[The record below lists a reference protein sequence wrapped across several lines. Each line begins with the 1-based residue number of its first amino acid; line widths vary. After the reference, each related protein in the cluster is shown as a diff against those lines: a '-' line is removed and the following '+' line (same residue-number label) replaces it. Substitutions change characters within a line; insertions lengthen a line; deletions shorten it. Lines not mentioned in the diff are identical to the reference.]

1 MDGWTVGWM
10 NGWKDGSTQG
20 WVDGCTDEW
29 MALRKEGLT
38 NGWGLGFGN

>member
-1 MDGWTVGWM
+1 MDGRMDPRKGGWM
-10 NGWKDGSTQG
+10 
-20 WVDGCTDEW
+20 DEW

>member
-29 MALRKEGLT
+29 MALRKGGLT